1 MAGMT
6 IRNFVEG
13 VRKGCDESELVAS
26 YDVRIQDNATVKI
39 KVFLEEFL
47 RAVEE
52 WTASIA

>member
-13 VRKGCDESELVAS
+13 VRKGCDEG
-26 YDVRIQDNATVKI
+26 
-39 KVFLEEFL
+39 EFL